1 MERITLEREVGE
13 RVVAALSA
21 SADVQ
26 SLTKGAVFAFHSK
39 QPVSGP
45 FVALGNYRTGYARTK
60 DGSYADSFTFA
71 VTCVAESLTVVERL
85 EAACVAAVDGL
96 EIPALDTEVQLMEST
111 TDSDGTDMFCKLI
124 FEIEL

>member
-13 RVVAALSA
+13 RVVAALKA
-21 SADVQ
+21 SAEVQ

-45 FVALGNYRTGYARTK
+45 FVVLGSYRTTYGRTK
-60 DGSYADSFTFA
+60 DGSYADSFAFA
-71 VTCVAESLTVVERL
+71 ITCVAESLTVVESL
-85 EAACVAAVDGL
+85 AASCVAAVDDL
-96 EIPALDTEVQLMEST
+96 EIPALDAEVRLTEST
-111 TDSDGTDMFCKLI
+111 TDSDGTDTFCKLI